1 MELVSLAEIEAT
13 TAAALERHGA
23 TRSVAVSVA
32 RAVRVAEAKGNRICG
47 LYYVESYCL
56 QLRSG
61 RVDGRAEPVVAH
73 DRPGAVRVD
82 ARFGFAQPAFAAGFD
97 DAVDAA
103 VTNGTCGYS
112 VEHSHTCTS
121 LGYFTEQFANVG
133 LMAIGSTNATAWVAP
148 PGGTRRL
155 LGTNP
160 FAVAVPARDGGVAF
174 QLDFSTSAVALGKI
188 TMAAAAGESIPT
200 GWAVDEHGRDTTDP
214 HAALRG
220 SLLSAGGHK
229 GYGLGLMVEVLA
241 SALTGSTASWQ
252 IEPLKATDGRPHDI
266 GQFYLLIDPGS
277 FAGEGFH
284 ERVEAL
290 AAEVEPQPGARLPGT
305 SSALADPVEIDA
317 TVWRCVSAL
326 AGSA

>member
-1 MELVSLAEIEAT
+1 
-13 TAAALERHGA
+13 
-23 TRSVAVSVA
+23 
-32 RAVRVAEAKGNRICG
+32 
-47 LYYVESYCL
+47 
-56 QLRSG
+56 
-61 RVDGRAEPVVAH
+61 
-73 DRPGAVRVD
+73 
-82 ARFGFAQPAFAAGFD
+82 
-97 DAVDAA
+97 
-103 VTNGTCGYS
+103 
-112 VEHSHTCTS
+112 
-121 LGYFTEQFANVG
+121 
-133 LMAIGSTNATAWVAP
+133 MAIGSTNATAWVAP
-148 PGGTRRL
+148 PGGTQRL

-305 SSALADPVEIDA
+305 SSALADPVEVDA